1 MDPETSRVYPSVS
14 SKLATRRLAASFPN
28 PMQLAK
34 QGNSTYIRS
43 FYLADDDDHLVV
55 SADWSSVELV
65 LIGDFSDDPGF
76 KEVFGQLPYGDLHSG
91 AAADCLAVKTLP
103 GLTEEEFK
111 LFKFGENPNGRILKN
126 TATGAIMEPKD
137 FFKHARGTPVGKGAN
152 FNYWYSGSLSTVGGN
167 LGWTSDEMWEAVDR
181 YRARFPLAEKWR
193 VETQQHATEF
203 GFVTLPD
210 GHRRARYEATQAWAS
225 AMRHKFAEID
235 ASPSLGNYAD
245 LAIRRIQ
252 SRARNQAVNA
262 MIQGSCA
269 TLAKQSI
276 LNLIPMLEA
285 ARSEEHTSE
294 LQSLMRTSYAVFC
307 LNNTKKQAT

>member
-1 MDPETSRVYPSVS
+1 MRIS
-14 SKLATRRLAASFPN
+14 
-28 PMQLAK
+28 
-34 QGNSTYIRS
+34 
-43 FYLADDDDHLVV
+43 
-55 SADWSSVELV
+55 DWSSD
-65 LIGDFSDDPGF
+65 GCSSD
-76 KEVFGQLPYGDLHSG
+76 L
-91 AAADCLAVKTLP
+91 
-103 GLTEEEFK
+103 
-111 LFKFGENPNGRILKN
+111 
-126 TATGAIMEPKD
+126 
-137 FFKHARGTPVGKGAN
+137 
-152 FNYWYSGSLSTVGGN
+152 
-167 LGWTSDEMWEAVDR
+167 
-181 YRARFPLAEKWR
+181 
-193 VETQQHATEF
+193 
-203 GFVTLPD
+203 
-210 GHRRARYEATQAWAS
+210 HRRARYEATQAWAS

>member
-1 MDPETSRVYPSVS
+1 
-14 SKLATRRLAASFPN
+14 
-28 PMQLAK
+28 
-34 QGNSTYIRS
+34 
-43 FYLADDDDHLVV
+43 
-55 SADWSSVELV
+55 
-65 LIGDFSDDPGF
+65 
-76 KEVFGQLPYGDLHSG
+76 
-91 AAADCLAVKTLP
+91 
-103 GLTEEEFK
+103 
-111 LFKFGENPNGRILKN
+111 
-126 TATGAIMEPKD
+126 
-137 FFKHARGTPVGKGAN
+137 
-152 FNYWYSGSLSTVGGN
+152 
-167 LGWTSDEMWEAVDR
+167 MWEAVDR

-269 TLAKQSI
+269 T
-276 LNLIPMLEA
+276 
-285 ARSEEHTSE
+285 RSEERRVGHECVTTLRSGW
-294 LQSLMRTSYAVFC
+294 APDH
-307 LNNTKKQAT
+307 